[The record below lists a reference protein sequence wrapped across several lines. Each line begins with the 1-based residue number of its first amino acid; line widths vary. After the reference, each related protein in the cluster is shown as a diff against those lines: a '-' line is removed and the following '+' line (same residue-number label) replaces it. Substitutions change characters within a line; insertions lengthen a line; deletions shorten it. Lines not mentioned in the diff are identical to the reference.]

1 MPLFLIVDQ
10 QRQAQSKELP
20 AQEPFRQTTE
30 AVFERSNRHFENQ
43 QRPDQAIG
51 CRYNRHF
58 YIIYR
63 GGRYARISWRD
74 GTTYEL
80 STAKMEAGN
89 LQWQITDAWRLGID
103 EKAVISGS
111 TGRTLSHTE
120 AVRNFLMLLEA

>member
-1 MPLFLIVDQ
+1 V
-10 QRQAQSKELP
+10 AEL
-20 AQEPFRQTTE
+20 
-30 AVFERSNRHFENQ
+30 RSQIETENQ

-63 GGRYARISWRD
+63 GGWYARISWRD
-74 GTTYEL
+74 DTTYEL

-89 LQWQITDAWRLGID
+89 LQWQITDSWRLATD
-103 EKAVISGS
+103 EQRIISGS
-111 TGRTLSHTE
+111 SGRTWSHAE